1 SFNGARA
8 LHAVGTEL
16 RTGGILSHA
25 GPEFWHSAQVS
36 RFLASPQFAALS
48 REARSLAPRRIPGP
62 TVPAYHVKNFTG
74 GKYVNRQVSGDEIF
88 YKYHG
93 VNNRTGK
100 TNNYL
105 TNKKHTSEQALRN
118 DLAILDEWG
127 ITIDRVTTFKPA
139 RGTWISEGTAAR
151 QVGDL
156 TGEIR
161 AGGGYQG
168 LIDVPNLPNSTV
180 IKTDLLGW

>member
-1 SFNGARA
+1 
-8 LHAVGTEL
+8 L
-16 RTGGILSHA
+16 GIYSD
-25 GPEFWHSAQVS
+25 
-36 RFLASPQFAALS
+36 FACWSNAAKTL
-48 REARSLAPRRIPGP
+48 PGP
-62 TVPAYHVKNFTG
+62 TVPAYHAKNFTA

-93 VNNRTGK
+93 VDNRTGK
-100 TNNYL
+100 THNYL
-105 TNKKHTSEQALRN
+105 SNKRYTSESALRN

-127 ITIDRVTTFKPA
+127 ITIDRMTTFKPA

-151 QVGDL
+151 QVGL

-168 LIDVPNLPNSTV
+168 LIDVPNLPNSSV
-180 IKTDLLGW
+180 IRTDLLGW